1 MTDGLDLELASRRT
15 ELERQGYRVIEEEPQ
30 LLTAVRSR
38 WYWDCAV
45 TKLTLL
51 VRVRRVQWVTAQLMH
66 ADRKWLN
73 QHAGELDPSALPR
86 GFQKG
91 RAVVVIYLADDADE
105 DARQL
110 AAKPPSMEFASFQMA
125 AILEGSG
132 RQTWYSSTRIWG
144 AVYYPKFRHAIQRM
158 IDPAAPSA
166 GEPVSAL
173 GVVLL
178 LLIVLPLLALCCMPA
193 LLMAL
198 DSL

>member
-1 MTDGLDLELASRRT
+1 MSHGLDLDLPSRRID
-15 ELERQGYRVIEEEPQ
+15 LERQGYRIIEEQPQ

-51 VRVRRVQWVTAQLMH
+51 VRVRRVGRVTGQLMQ

-91 RAVVVIYLADDADE
+91 RAVLVIYLADDADE

-110 AAKPPSMEFASFQMA
+110 AARPPSMEFASFQMA
-125 AILEGSG
+125 AILESSG
-132 RQTWYSSTRIWG
+132 RQTWYSSTRLWG

-158 IDPAAPSA
+158 IDPAAPA
-166 GEPVSAL
+166 TGEPVSAL

-178 LLIVLPLLALCCMPA
+178 LMIVLPLLALCCLPA

-198 DSL
+198 NSL